1 MVKGIDLAPSR
12 DEKRGGMAVF
22 SAALSTALPVHAMAA
37 SALQAGPAGDIS
49 LVLFFFVFLAIVVAA
64 SIARS
69 RSGKRTVQRP
79 LSEATSFPPPPPP
92 DTVMVKCE
100 YCGTE
105 QTWRENCVQCGAPM
119 PKPKIG

>member
-1 MVKGIDLAPSR
+1 M
-12 DEKRGGMAVF
+12 
-22 SAALSTALPVHAMAA
+22 MAA
-37 SALQAGPAGDIS
+37 FALVS
-49 LVLFFFVFLAIVVAA
+49 LFFVFIVVVIVLSVVRGLSNRS
-64 SIARS
+64 SI
-69 RSGKRTVQRP
+69 QRP

-105 QTWRENCVQCGAPM
+105 QAWKETCIKCGAPM

>member
-1 MVKGIDLAPSR
+1 M
-12 DEKRGGMAVF
+12 MAYIAALTVVFPRYF
-22 SAALSTALPVHAMAA
+22 SAVGS
-37 SALQAGPAGDIS
+37 LQASSSSDAS
-49 LVLFFFVFLAIVVAA
+49 FVLVPLFFVFVVIVIAVSVARGL
-64 SIARS
+64 S
-69 RSGKRTVQRP
+69 KRGRVQRP

-105 QTWRENCVQCGAPM
+105 QTWKEMCVQCGAPM